1 MRVKF
6 LAFDSMGTRSM
17 CTLIEADDAR
27 IIIDPGAALG
37 PWRYGLKPHPIELE
51 RLREHKRAI
60 EREASEADLII
71 ITHYHY
77 DHFPRPGEDIGWLR
91 GKRIL
96 LKDPER
102 MINFSQRTRA
112 GIFLERLRR
121 LDARVEVA
129 DSRELRIGGCRVRF
143 SSPVEHGDDP
153 RLGYVVEV
161 LIVDRGEKIIHSSDV
176 EGFVS
181 RDQVKFIL
189 DNRPDI
195 LVCDGPMTYMLGYR
209 LGDNVFRESI
219 RNMSEII
226 GGGFLQE
233 MILDHHL
240 LRDLEWRDR
249 VRPVMDWADTCG
261 VRVRTAAAYMGF
273 NENLLEANRKKLYE
287 ELGGK
292 E

>member
-161 LIVDRGEKIIHSSDV
+161 LIVDRGEKLIHSSDV